1 MMTPDIEQLNKQFS
15 IQNADQSLQF
25 TSGVGGVPM
34 IEIQNSQ
41 ATARISLQGAHVLS
55 WVPTGEDDVIWLS
68 EDATF
73 APGKSVRGGIPICWP
88 WFGPHESN
96 AAFPAHGFA
105 RTVLWQVI
113 DAQAL
118 AAGETQI
125 TFRLDTHKL
134 DASLISK
141 NNQHMWPS
149 ATIAEYRLTIGKA
162 LTMEL
167 VTLNQSD
174 QPITIGQA
182 LHTYFSV
189 NDVTHTLVHGLD
201 GKEYVDKTD
210 DMKRKQ
216 QKGAVDISS
225 EVDRVYLDTPEDT
238 VIDDKKRKIT
248 IKKEGSHTTV
258 VWNPWEAVAEKMGD
272 LGKEGYLKMLCV
284 ESANALN
291 DTVRINP
298 GDKHTLRVIYAVEGK

>member
-105 RTVLWQVI
+105 RTVLWQVV